1 MELNP
6 EKLKSIGLEGFS
18 PMQDMMIL
26 SNSGDDYA
34 VVKITDDNIE
44 QVDIMKSAE
53 TKEVE
58 SDKADKD
65 MENNKAEKE
74 MVNEKMSNKMSDEMK
89 ESMKSMIDEAV
100 KGYMNKME
108 NKKAKEIENQKSYS
122 TNQEQT
128 KEALKNIQVKRVENS
143 TEKVEANKQSELVE
157 KYKEYIVRFL
167 KMLLFNS
174 ILWRLL
180 PKIVS
185 GLFEDA

>member
-26 SNSGDDYA
+26 SNSEGDYA

-53 TKEVE
+53 TKKVE

-65 MENNKAEKE
+65 MKNDKAEKE
-74 MVNEKMSNKMSDEMK
+74 MVNEKMSDEMK

-100 KGYMNKME
+100 KGYMDKME
-108 NKKAKEIENQKSYS
+108 NKKAKEMENQKSYS

-143 TEKVEANKQSELVE
+143 TEKVEKVQANKESELVE
-157 KYKEYIVRFL
+157 KYKDLI
-167 KMLLFNS
+167 
-174 ILWRLL
+174 IQT
-180 PKIVS
+180 
-185 GLFEDA
+185 

>member
-26 SNSGDDYA
+26 SNSEGDYA

-65 MENNKAEKE
+65 MENDKAEKE
-74 MVNEKMSNKMSDEMK
+74 MVNEKMSDKMK
-89 ESMKSMIDEAV
+89 ESIKSMIDEAI
-100 KGYMNKME
+100 KGYMDKME

-122 TNQEQT
+122 TNQEKT

-143 TEKVEANKQSELVE
+143 TQKIEANKQSDLVE
-157 KYKEYIVRFL
+157 KYKDFIVQ
-167 KMLLFNS
+167 
-174 ILWRLL
+174 I
-180 PKIVS
+180 
-185 GLFEDA
+185 

>member
-26 SNSGDDYA
+26 SNSEGDYA

-58 SDKADKD
+58 SDKADKE
-65 MENNKAEKE
+65 MENDKAEKE
-74 MVNEKMSNKMSDEMK
+74 MVNEKMSDKMK
-89 ESMKSMIDEAV
+89 ESIKSMIDEAM

-108 NKKAKEIENQKSYS
+108 SKKAKEIENQKSYS
-122 TNQEQT
+122 TNQEKT

-143 TEKVEANKQSELVE
+143 TQKVEANKQSDLVE
-157 KYKEYIVRFL
+157 KYKEYIVQ
-167 KMLLFNS
+167 
-174 ILWRLL
+174 I
-180 PKIVS
+180 
-185 GLFEDA
+185 

>member
-26 SNSGDDYA
+26 SNSEGDYA

-65 MENNKAEKE
+65 MENDKAEKE
-74 MVNEKMSNKMSDEMK
+74 MVNEKMSDKMK

-100 KGYMNKME
+100 KGYMDKME

-122 TNQEQT
+122 TNQEKT

-143 TEKVEANKQSELVE
+143 TQKVEANKQSDLVE
-157 KYKEYIVRFL
+157 KYKDFIVQ
-167 KMLLFNS
+167 
-174 ILWRLL
+174 I
-180 PKIVS
+180 
-185 GLFEDA
+185 